1 MSGTPNVSLHYQLPR
16 FVDAMLRLLRSVRI
30 RRRERA
36 LTLCE
41 TVSLGDKRYVA
52 VVQFERQRFLL
63 GVTPQSVALLQT
75 LDEATPCGTNEK
87 QAGNSG
93 DTL

>member
-1 MSGTPNVSLHYQLPR
+1 MPEAPSFSLHRQLPR
-16 FVDAMLRLLRSVRI
+16 FVHALRRWFHSVRL
-30 RRRERA
+30 RRRQHA

-75 LDEATPCGTNEK
+75 LGEAATHA
-87 QAGNSG
+87 AGQDG
-93 DTL
+93 VKP